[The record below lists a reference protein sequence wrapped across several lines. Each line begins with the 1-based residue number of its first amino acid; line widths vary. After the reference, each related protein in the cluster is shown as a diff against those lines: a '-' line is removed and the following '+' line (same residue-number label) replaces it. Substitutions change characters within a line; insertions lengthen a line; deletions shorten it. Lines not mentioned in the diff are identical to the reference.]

1 MKLIGKSLVI
11 AAAAFAL
18 TAGTQSTF
26 AQRGNFDPAQMQEM
40 MMTRYRESLEVTD
53 DAEWKLVAER
63 ITKVTTA
70 RQAVPQG
77 RGGFGGGG
85 RGGRGG
91 QQPADGAAPQ
101 GGRRGGGGGFGGTPN
116 PDMEALQKAIEDK
129 APADDIKAKLAKV
142 RASTT
147 AANAALDAA
156 QAELK
161 KVLTARQEAIAVTLG
176 LLK

>member
-26 AQRGNFDPAQMQEM
+26 AQRGDPAQMQEM
-40 MMTRYRESLEVTD
+40 MMTNYRTQLEVTD
-53 DAEWKLVAER
+53 DAEWKLISER
-63 ITKVTTA
+63 ITKVSTA
-70 RQAVPQG
+70 TQAIPRG
-77 RGGFGGGG
+77 NRGGMGGN

-101 GGRRGGGGGFGGTPN
+101 GNRGNRGGFGGTPN
-116 PDMEALQKAIEDK
+116 PDMEALQKAIADK
-129 APADDIKAKLAKV
+129 APADEIKAKLAKV
-142 RASTT
+142 RSSTT
-147 AANAALDAA
+147 AAEAALEAA
-156 QAELK
+156 RADLK
-161 KVLTARQEAIAVTLG
+161 KLLSARQEAVAVTIG